1 MKTNVKKLR
10 LALLGIIVAAGFS
23 SCVATYHP
31 VGAHWVPGHY
41 VPGYYHPNWVPGH
54 WA

>member
-1 MKTNVKKLR
+1 MKKLMQ
-10 LALLGIIVAAGFS
+10 LLIIGAIIAIGFS

-31 VGAHWVPGHY
+31 YGAHWVPGHY
-41 VPGYYHPNWVPGH
+41 VPGYYHPHWVPGH